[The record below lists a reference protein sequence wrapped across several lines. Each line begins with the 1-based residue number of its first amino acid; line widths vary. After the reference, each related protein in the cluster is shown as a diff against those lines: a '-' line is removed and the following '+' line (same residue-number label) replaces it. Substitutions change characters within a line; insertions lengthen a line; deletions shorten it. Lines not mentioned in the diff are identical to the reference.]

1 MRSLDPLFGPKRQQ
15 IPTKQRSDWTNA
27 IQGANQP
34 HPISPVNKKNFS
46 TPMGRAPPLPQ
57 LVPPLFGPNWGSR
70 IHQTGDHWLVPM
82 SHVGNFPTQ
91 FVYSFLADGEKMLHD
106 RNPNSKESASHRLL
120 LQKDLI
126 SSSAFFSSSG
136 QAGQLMD
143 PFVVGFL

>member
-1 MRSLDPLFGPKRQQ
+1 M
-15 IPTKQRSDWTNA
+15 
-27 IQGANQP
+27 
-34 HPISPVNKKNFS
+34 
-46 TPMGRAPPLPQ
+46 
-57 LVPPLFGPNWGSR
+57 VPPLFGPNWGSGSTKLGIR
-70 IHQTGDHWLVPM
+70 IHQTGDHWSNKQGIRIHQTGDHWPVTM

-126 SSSAFFSSSG
+126 SSSAFSSSSSSSG